1 MSNIDQLRAAAQ
13 LLNQRKEPE
22 SSTLVGCAIMLA
34 LLFAM
39 PFVALYHGWA
49 LWLLWN
55 WFAVPLAPAITWHAA
70 VGMML
75 LIGFLRIRIQA
86 GAGKQKPQEALS
98 HFLTIQLSILVFV
111 VMGWA
116 FHAVGFG
123 GQP

>member
-1 MSNIDQLRAAAQ
+1 MSNIDQLRTAAQ
-13 LLNQRKEPE
+13 LLNQRKEPDQ
-22 SSTLVGCAIMLA
+22 STLVGCAIMLA

-55 WFAVPLAPAITWHAA
+55 WFAVPMAPAITWHAA

-86 GAGKQKPQEALS
+86 GEQKPQEALS
-98 HFLTIQLSILVFV
+98 HFLTIQLSVLMFAGI
-111 VMGWA
+111 GWA
-116 FHAVGFG
+116 VHAMGFG
-123 GQP
+123 GQA